1 MTEKVKKIN
10 KAFILAGGGGSRIK
24 LGNRLNVKAFIE
36 INNEQLLKR
45 HIRLIKQHLDPEKI
59 YIIITGFKNLFH
71 ENIKDF
77 KGIELIINEKV
88 RNKKELELLST
99 IKNIDRIIDQNE
111 YFLFTLV
118 DEYYDENDFKD
129 FSNTIS
135 NNNFSTMVAVKEF
148 VFPDEYLKN
157 YAVIL
162 DKENQIITNS
172 IEKSKKIIS
181 DFFGTGLI
189 CLNKNFTE
197 LVVKNLSN
205 NIITPLFSLLNKSEI
220 PRYHILKNIYCNINT
235 RVDIYELEKK
245 IRKNKKFTI
254 DVVIPSY
261 LEEES
266 ISFVVNDFKKKVNNV
281 IITNKI
287 SSDKTDIIA
296 TNNGA
301 KVLSDNYLG
310 YGHALKTGINHSTAD
325 IIVLAEAD
333 GTFRSS
339 DLEKMLNCLMDNDVV
354 QGTRTNPSY
363 IQYKANMNGPRIFF
377 NKLFGSIISFL
388 WPKNKT
394 LLSDVGC
401 TYRAF
406 WRTKY
411 DKIKRNLISDST
423 AFAPE
428 LTIEFINSGCRVIE
442 IPVNYYPRNTGVSKF
457 SGTYI
462 KSAMTALQMLKL
474 ILLKRLI
481 YFFKK

>member
-10 KAFILAGGGGSRIK
+10 KAFILAGGTGRRIK
-24 LGNRLNVKAFIE
+24 LDNRHNLKAFIE
-36 INNEQLLKR
+36 IDDEQLLKR
-45 HIRLIKQHLDPEKI
+45 HIRLIKQYLDPEKI
-59 YIIITGFKNLFH
+59 YIVITNFENLFL

-77 KGIELIINEKV
+77 KGVELIFNEKV
-88 RNKKELELLST
+88 SNKQGLELLLA
-99 IKNIDRIIDQNE
+99 IKKIDGIIDQNE
-111 YFLFTLV
+111 HFLLSLV
-118 DEYYDENDFKD
+118 DEYYDESDFKE
-129 FSNTIS
+129 FSNAIL
-135 NNNFSTMVAVKEF
+135 NNKFSTMVAVKKF
-148 VFPDEYLKN
+148 VFPEEYLKN

-162 DKENQIITNS
+162 DREKQIVTNS

-181 DFFGTGLI
+181 DFFGTGLV

-197 LVVKNLSN
+197 LIVKNLRN
-205 NIITPLFSLLNKSEI
+205 NIKTPLFSLLNKSDI
-220 PRYHILKNIYCNINT
+220 PKYHILKNTYCNINT

-245 IRKNKKFTI
+245 IRKNKKFII
-254 DVVIPSY
+254 DVVIPAY
-261 LEEES
+261 LEEEN
-266 ISFVVNDFKKKVNNV
+266 ISFVVNDFKEKVNNV
-281 IITNKI
+281 IIANKI

-296 TNNGA
+296 TNSGA

-310 YGHALKTGINHSTAD
+310 YGHALRIGINHSNAD

-363 IQYKANMNGPRIFF
+363 IQYKANMNRPRIFF
-377 NKLFGSIISFL
+377 NKLFGNIISFL

-411 DKIKRNLISDST
+411 NKINKNIVSDNA

-428 LTIEFINSGCRVIE
+428 LTIEFINNGFRVIE
-442 IPVNYYPRNTGVSKF
+442 IPVNYYPRIMGVSKI
-457 SGTYI
+457 SGTYM
-462 KSAMTALQMLKL
+462 KSAITALKMLK
-474 ILLKRLI
+474 IIFLKRFL

>member
-1 MTEKVKKIN
+1 MIEKVKKIN
-10 KAFILAGGGGSRIK
+10 KAFILAGGVGQRIQ
-24 LGNRLNVKAFIE
+24 LGKKQNLKAFIE
-36 INNEQLLKR
+36 IDNETLLKR
-45 HIRLIKQHLDPEKI
+45 HIRLIKQHLNPEKI
-59 YIIITGFKNLFH
+59 YVVITRYKNLFQ
-71 ENIKDF
+71 EGIRDF
-77 KGIELIINEKV
+77 EGIELIFNEKV
-88 RNKKELELLST
+88 SNSDGLELLLAV
-99 IKNIDRIIDQNE
+99 KRIDKYLDPKE
-111 YFLFTLV
+111 HALLTLV

-135 NNNFSTMVAVKEF
+135 NNNFSTMVAIKEF
-148 VFPDEYLKN
+148 NFPDEYLKN

-162 DKENQIITNS
+162 DRENKIITNS

-197 LVVKNLSN
+197 LIVKNLSN
-205 NIITPLFSLLNKSEI
+205 NIKTPLFSLLNKSEI

-266 ISFVVNDFKKKVNNV
+266 ISFVVNDFKKVVDNV
-281 IITNKI
+281 VVADKI
-287 SSDKTDIIA
+287 SSDKTHIIA

-301 KVLSDNYLG
+301 KVLPDHYRG
-310 YGHALKTGINHSTAD
+310 YGHALRTGINHSTAD

-339 DLEKMLNCLMDNDVV
+339 DLEKILNCLMDNDVV
-354 QGTRTNPSY
+354 QGTRTNPAY
-363 IQYKANMNGPRIFF
+363 IQYKANMNRPRIFF
-377 NKLFGSIISFL
+377 NKLFGNLISIL

-406 WRTKY
+406 WKTKY
-411 DKIKRNLISDST
+411 NKIKHNIVSDNV

-442 IPVNYYPRNTGVSKF
+442 IPVNNYPRNMGVSKI
-457 SGTYI
+457 SGTFLR
-462 KSAMTALQMLKL
+462 SATTALKMLRIIL
-474 ILLKRLI
+474 IKRFI

>member
-36 INNEQLLKR
+36 IDNEQLLKR
-45 HIRLIKQHLDPEKI
+45 HIRLIKQHLNPEKI
-59 YIIITGFKNLFH
+59 YVIITGFKNIFH
-71 ENIKDF
+71 KNIKDF

-135 NNNFSTMVAVKEF
+135 NNNFSTMVAVKKF
-148 VFPDEYLKN
+148 VFPEEYLKN

-162 DKENQIITNS
+162 DRKNQIITNS

-181 DFFGTGLI
+181 DFFGTGLV

-205 NIITPLFSLLNKSEI
+205 NIKTPLFSLLNKSEI
-220 PRYHILKNIYCNINT
+220 PKYHILKNIYCNINT
-235 RVDIYELEKK
+235 RVDIYELEKQ

-254 DVVIPSY
+254 DVIIPSY
-261 LEEES
+261 LEEDN
-266 ISFVVNDFKKKVNNV
+266 IAFVVNDFKKIANNV
-281 IITNKI
+281 IVADKI
-287 SSDKTDIIA
+287 SSDKTHIIA
-296 TNNGA
+296 TKHGA
-301 KVLSDNYLG
+301 KVLPDHYRG
-310 YGHALKTGINHSTAD
+310 YGHALITGINQSTAD

-339 DLEKMLNCLMDNDVV
+339 DFEKMLNCLMDNDVV
-354 QGTRTNPSY
+354 QGTRTNPAY
-363 IQYKANMNGPRIFF
+363 IQYKANMNRKRIFF
-377 NKLFGSIISFL
+377 NKLFGNLISIL

-406 WRTKY
+406 WRIKY
-411 DKIKRNLISDST
+411 NKIKHNIVSDNA

-442 IPVNYYPRNTGVSKF
+442 IPVNYYPRNMGVSKI
-457 SGTYI
+457 SGTFL
-462 KSAMTALQMLKL
+462 KSATTALKMLK
-474 ILLKRLI
+474 IIVLKRFLH
-481 YFFKK
+481 FFKK